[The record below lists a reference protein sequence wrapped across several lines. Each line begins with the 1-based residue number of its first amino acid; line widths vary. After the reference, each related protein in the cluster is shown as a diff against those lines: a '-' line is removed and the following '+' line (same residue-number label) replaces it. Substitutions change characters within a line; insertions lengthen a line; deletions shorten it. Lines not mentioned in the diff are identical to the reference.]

1 MSFCSFASLLGG
13 ACGAS
18 CENPNVVDFVGL
30 KDCTREVTAHLK
42 SCNILTDVES
52 VNNNERKL
60 LPDFFLL
67 YYFSLR
73 TKLCASM

>member
-1 MSFCSFASLLGG
+1 MSFCNFASLLGG

-60 LPDFFLL
+60 LLTNTQIFFFVHIILV
-67 YYFSLR
+67 
-73 TKLCASM
+73 